1 MDGDVGVVGAK
12 LGDIANG
19 GLAGSKPGDMGL
31 VGLVSLKEGDVG
43 KYCGA
48 CLPGS

>member
-1 MDGDVGVVGAK
+1 MNGDVGLAGAK

-19 GLAGSKPGDMGL
+19 GLAGLKPGDMGL
-31 VGLVSLKEGDVG
+31 VGLEGLKEGDIG
-43 KYCGA
+43 EYCGA